1 MRAALTVA
9 LLMLGA
15 SSRSD
20 AIDYVAL
27 CQSSVQ
33 GTKIWISSTIDVYRK
48 DLSAKLNDV
57 DIPPYCECFHRKL
70 REGLG
75 DDLYERSRSFADPLS
90 PAELRQTSE
99 EDRKAVIACVET
111 QVGDR
116 NTPSGPQTGT
126 RIAHQ
131 DEYLRFVR
139 STVTPGSGIG
149 GLRLGDSKAAMFDVL
164 GPTKTFKPL
173 PDGGEQ
179 YYYGPNVIEVI
190 ISISPPPARAVRRIE
205 LSSQFQ
211 GQTPGGGRMGDPR
224 DKIKKTYPGKLAVDL
239 PGYVVYCDGTTFLFR
254 DGRLDSIRLADL
266 DSDVFKNDRLTRC
279 SR

>member
-9 LLMLGA
+9 MLMLSA
-15 SSRSD
+15 SSRSEAVD
-20 AIDYVAL
+20 WVAL

-33 GTKIWISSTIDVYRK
+33 GTKIWFSSAIEAYRK
-48 DLSAKLNDV
+48 DLSARLNDV
-57 DIPPYCECFHRKL
+57 DIPAYCECFHRRL
-70 REGLG
+70 RDALG
-75 DDLYERSRSFADPLS
+75 DDLYERSRSFNGQLS
-90 PAELRQTSE
+90 PEELLRNSE

-111 QVGDR
+111 QLGKSA
-116 NTPSGPQTGT
+116 PSGPQAGA
-126 RIAHQ
+126 RIPHQ
-131 DEYLRFVR
+131 DEYLRFFR

-149 GLRLGDSKAAMFDVL
+149 GLRIGDSKAAMFAVL

-179 YYYGPNVIEVI
+179 YYYGPNTIEVT
-190 ISISPPPARAVRRIE
+190 ISISPPPARAVRGIE

-211 GQTPGGGRMGDPR
+211 GQTPGGGRMGHSR
-224 DKIKKTYPGKLAVDL
+224 DDIKRTYPGKLAVDL
-239 PGYVVYCDGTTFLFR
+239 PGYVVYCDGTTFFFR

-266 DSDVFKNDRLTRC
+266 ESDVFKNDRLARC